1 MSDSRSPPDSRLN
14 PQGRV
19 FVLASASPR
28 RRELLAILGVEF
40 YVAPAD
46 IDESVS
52 VGERPEDYV
61 CRMAR
66 SKAEEG
72 LAQTDQDRD
81 KVAVIGSDTAIA
93 VDGRILGKPS
103 GRSEALDMLAVLS
116 GRQHRVLSAV
126 ALADAEGCETSLSI
140 TEVSFRAI
148 SPAEAEAYWQTGEPA
163 DKAGGYAIQ
172 GLGACF
178 VKEIRG
184 SYSGVV
190 GLPLYETAEL
200 LGIKGYGSVLD
211 IRQE

>member
-1 MSDSRSPPDSRLN
+1 MTVSNHPANSPGKML
-14 PQGRV
+14 
-19 FVLASASPR
+19 VLASASPR

-40 YVAPAD
+40 LVAPAD
-46 IDESVS
+46 IDEQVQL
-52 VGERPEDYV
+52 GESPQDYV
-61 CRMAR
+61 GRMALT
-66 SKAEEG
+66 KAQEG
-72 LAQTDQDRD
+72 FARAGDGE
-81 KVAVIGSDTAIA
+81 VGVIGSDTTVV
-93 VDGRILGKPS
+93 VDERILGKPAD
-103 GRSEALDMLAVLS
+103 RAEALAMLAELS

-126 ALADAEGCETSLSI
+126 ALVDEAGGETALSV

-148 SPAEAEAYWQTGEPA
+148 TQAEAEAYWLSGEPA

-200 LGIKGYGSVLD
+200 LNLKGYGPVLGVG
-211 IRQE
+211 QE